1 MDLARFRASLTGP
14 APPPGVAGALAALW
28 WDARGD
34 WDRAHAAA
42 QADDSRW
49 GSAVHAY
56 LHRKEPDPDNA
67 RYWYARA
74 GRPPATGPL
83 EAEWAALAAGIV
95 AADTSATP
103 TNNGEAP

>member
-1 MDLARFRASLTGP
+1 MSDLAAFRAAP
-14 APPPGVAGALAALW
+14 APPEGASGALAALW

-34 WDRAHAAA
+34 WARAHEAA
-42 QADDSRW
+42 QADSSRA

-74 GRPPATGPL
+74 GRPEATGPL
-83 EAEWAALAAGIV
+83 AEEWAALV
-95 AADTSATP
+95 RERLADVSTDGGTP
-103 TNNGEAP
+103 